1 MDCPLNV
8 DSKKH
13 FLIQVLAFIVSEIIP
28 IKDVRGK
35 PSIVNSFRQSPLF
48 ARCDPSFQSS
58 GGVLFK
64 NLHFYCAKMVHLP
77 VRQSYHITKIE

>member
-35 PSIVNSFRQSPLF
+35 PSIVNSYRQSPLF
-48 ARCDPSFQSS
+48 APCDPSF
-58 GGVLFK
+58 
-64 NLHFYCAKMVHLP
+64 
-77 VRQSYHITKIE
+77 